1 MRKKL
6 YLRSLIAAMIA
17 AVFVLGLLSCS
28 SNDSGEA
35 DNSNSFLIGTWTGP
49 RLNNS
54 GTVAEGFSMTL
65 VFNSDGSGRF
75 IENNRNS
82 VERGTFTY
90 KMEGKTRGKLLFDNN
105 DDNYFEVIDN
115 KMNFYDH
122 GYGDDLDYILTKQ

>member
-115 KMNFYDH
+115 KINFYDH

>member
-105 DDNYFEVIDN
+105 DDHYCPRKSVNISSKHHIFN
-115 KMNFYDH
+115 S
-122 GYGDDLDYILTKQ
+122 LTAV